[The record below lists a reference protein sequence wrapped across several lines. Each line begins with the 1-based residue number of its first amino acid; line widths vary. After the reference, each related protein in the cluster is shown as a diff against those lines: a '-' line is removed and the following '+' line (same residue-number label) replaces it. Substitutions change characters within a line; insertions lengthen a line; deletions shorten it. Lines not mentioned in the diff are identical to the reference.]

1 MDRKNFYQ
9 IPESIEQH
17 RDLRWHVDPRLRRYI
32 DRRIPVDCLPPQ
44 VLEIAQ
50 ILVEE
55 VRQLPLDCQNYTLPE
70 RNLSG
75 CITALLASILLPEQ
89 KVWLARI
96 VEPWQR
102 HFQGAELRD
111 VYQVSLLVI
120 SRPSKFLGSFQ
131 SQIDWYAN
139 LCQYSHNKFRKSL
152 IDELRR
158 LEGDNFKRT
167 NLGLLNRCS
176 PSRLETFLKRLG
188 EKGQQLD
195 RLLLLHQC
203 FQETITAKQFITKDS
218 QPVHYDALLARY
230 REHKEKTDLEIADR
244 DEVKKLLADLSNIV
258 RHDRQPSEQSL
269 DAPLSNDRDAG
280 TVGDFVAVAA
290 EIVLPEHRQIRE
302 LALESIRK
310 NSLERTAAATPNRIF
325 WLLYGLGLTQ
335 TEAGRELDC
344 HQSTIGRQH
353 DREIARLAKEFYLS
367 DRKLP
372 PATQLSVEILD
383 EYIKYIQPLCEDYYA
398 ELALD
403 LWAEVSASVTTA
415 SPSIVE
421 RFIDRVE
428 TQWQFKFKPQGMGLG
443 KVEAFVQQQQ
453 HRGQWDREEE
463 IHPSLRLND

>member
-9 IPESIEQH
+9 IPESNEQH
-17 RDLRWHVDPRLRRYI
+17 RDLRWHVDPRLKRYI
-32 DRRIPVDCLPPQ
+32 DRRIPADCLPPQ

-75 CITALLASILLPEQ
+75 CITALLAHILFSEQ
-89 KVWLARI
+89 KVRLVGI
-96 VEPWQR
+96 VETWQR

-111 VYQVSLLVI
+111 VYQVGLFVI

-131 SQIDWYAN
+131 SQVDWYAS
-139 LCQYSHNKFRKSL
+139 LCRYSHNKFRKSS

-203 FQETITAKQFITKDS
+203 FQETITAKQFITNVP

-230 REHKEKTDLEIADR
+230 RKQKEETDLEIADR

-269 DAPLSNDRDAG
+269 DAPLSNDNDSG
-280 TVGDFVAVAA
+280 TFGDLVADPA

-310 NSLERTAAATPNRIF
+310 NALDRIF

-335 TEAGRELDC
+335 AEAGKELDC

-353 DREIARLAKEFYLS
+353 DREIARLAKELYLG

-398 ELALD
+398 ELALE
-403 LWAEVSASVTTA
+403 LWAEVSASMTTA

-421 RFIDRVE
+421 RFIERVE

-443 KVEAFVQQQQ
+443 KVDTFVQQQQ
-453 HRGQWDREEE
+453 HRGKWDREEE